1 MANTETYMG
10 NIVVVQGGFEYSAK
24 ASGALNEGRVVE
36 LNTNVTNLFEG
47 IPCVQQA
54 SNNSAVPV
62 GYVDA
67 DWEAN
72 DIAVVYTGGIA
83 RLEDSG
89 SGISVGTRVMCAA
102 DGDIK
107 TYASGTTGAIV
118 GVAMEAISAS
128 AFGKIFVNI
137 SYNSDVA

>member
-1 MANTETYMG
+1 MAVTETYMG
-10 NIVVVQGGFEYSAK
+10 NIVVVQGPFEYSAK

-36 LNTNVTNLFEG
+36 LNTAVTGLPEG
-47 IPCVQQA
+47 IVCVKQA
-54 SNNSAVPV
+54 VVNSAVPV

-72 DIAVVYTGGIA
+72 DVCVVYTEGIA

-89 SGISVGTRVMCAA
+89 SGFTIAERLMCAA
-102 DGDIK
+102 DGKVK

-118 GVAMEAISAS
+118 GIAMETAGAS
-128 AFGKIFVNI
+128 TFGQVYVNM
-137 SYNSDVA
+137 SYNTDVA

>member
-1 MANTETYMG
+1 MSVSETYAG
-10 NIVVVQGGFEYSAK
+10 NIVVVQGPFEYSAK

-36 LNTNVTNLFEG
+36 LNTNVTSLTEG
-47 IPCVQQA
+47 VVCVKQA
-54 SNNSAVPV
+54 TNNSSNPV

-72 DIAVVYTGGIA
+72 DMCVVYTEGIA

-89 SGISVGTRVMCAA
+89 SGFTIGERVMCAA
-102 DGDIK
+102 DGKVK
-107 TYASGTTGAIV
+107 TYASGTAGAIV
-118 GVAMEAISAS
+118 GVAMETASAS
-128 AFGKIFVNI
+128 AFGQIYVNI